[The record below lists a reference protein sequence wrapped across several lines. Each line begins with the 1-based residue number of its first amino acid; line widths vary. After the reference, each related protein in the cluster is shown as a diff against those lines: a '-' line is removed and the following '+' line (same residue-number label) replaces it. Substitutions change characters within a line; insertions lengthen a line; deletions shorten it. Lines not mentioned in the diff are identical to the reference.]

1 LFILFQGSKV
11 RVAAGCRIRGLFI
24 VRYLTFK
31 TGEKPVN
38 LDTGDYP
45 PANLENFG
53 WNLFFQQ
60 HFQNI
65 NIPGAVPARVISESK
80 GAFQVYSQHG
90 ELSAVISGKM
100 RHSVKAEEVYP
111 AAGDWVAV
119 KPLLA
124 ERKCIIQAVL
134 PRKSKFSRKAA
145 GERTQEQIVSANVD
159 TIFIVSALDGSRSF
173 NLRRLERYLTLAWSS
188 GATPVI
194 LLNKVDLCPDIDTY
208 IRATEEIAPGV
219 SVHPVSARERVGL
232 DALKYYLVK
241 GNTAA
246 FLGSSGVGKSALI
259 NALLGVEK
267 QETGEV
273 RQGDGLGRHTTTRR
287 ELILLPGGG
296 IVIDT
301 PGMREIQMWAGEEDL
316 QGAFHD
322 IETLA
327 EGCRFGDCSHD
338 RESGCAVRAAIERG
352 ELSPA
357 RLESYL
363 KIQKELIYLASR
375 EEGST
380 RLYEKAKFK
389 KIAQWSKE
397 LKNRL

>member
-1 LFILFQGSKV
+1 MNI
-11 RVAAGCRIRGLFI
+11 
-24 VRYLTFK
+24 
-31 TGEKPVN
+31 
-38 LDTGDYP
+38 DTRDYQL
-45 PANLENFG
+45 ANLEDLG
-53 WNLFFQQ
+53 WSPFFQQ
-60 HFQNI
+60 HFQNL
-65 NIPGAVPARVISESK
+65 NIPGAVPARVISENK
-80 GAFQVYSQHG
+80 GSFQVYSQYG
-90 ELSAVISGKM
+90 ELTAVIAGKM
-100 RHSVKAEEVYP
+100 RHRAEAGEEYP
-111 AAGDWVAV
+111 TAGDWVVIKA
-119 KPLLA
+119 LIE
-124 ERKCIIQAVL
+124 ERKGVIHALL

-159 TIFIVSALDGSRSF
+159 TVFIVSALDGARSF
-173 NLRRLERYLTLAWSS
+173 NLRRMERYLTLAWSS

-194 LLNKVDLCPDIDTY
+194 VLNKVDLCPDVDTY
-208 IRATEEIAPGV
+208 IRAVEEIAPGV
-219 SVHPVSARERVGL
+219 SVHPVSARQRIGL
-232 DALKYYLVK
+232 EALRDYLAK
-241 GNTAA
+241 GSTAA

-259 NALLGVEK
+259 NSLFGAEK
-267 QETGEV
+267 QATGEV
-273 RQGDGLGRHTTTRR
+273 RQDDGLGRHTTTRR

-296 IVIDT
+296 VVIDT

-316 QGAFHD
+316 EGAFHD

-327 EGCRFGDCSHD
+327 AGCRFTDCSHD

-352 ELSPA
+352 QLNPA

-397 LKNRL
+397 LKKRT

>member
-1 LFILFQGSKV
+1 M
-11 RVAAGCRIRGLFI
+11 
-24 VRYLTFK
+24 
-31 TGEKPVN
+31 N